1 MKKNY
6 KTTLRKTIIIIAA
19 LFLCFFAQVDN
30 LYAQSSRG
38 TEFWVGFPGNISNQ
52 GLRQLYITAEADAE
66 VNINIVN
73 PAFSTTVNVAS
84 GSLTTVNLP
93 NTVDIQTSGVV
104 EDKGIH
110 ITSDVPVTV
119 YAMNQQQATTDAY
132 LALPLDAIGTEYYV
146 MAYTR
151 DVSSSSL
158 NSQLTI
164 VATED
169 NTSVTITPTV
179 TSSGF
184 TAGVPGNVVLNAGQ
198 TFQLRSNATNADYT
212 GSYVVADKP
221 ISVFGGND
229 CTNISGSLRACDHLV
244 QQMVPIT
251 AWGRSFVTVPLATR
265 LAGDVFR
272 VLASENNTEVNINGV
287 VVANL
292 NAGQFYETIL
302 GSNTYSRIT
311 SNNPILL
318 GQYSRSSEADGVTS
332 DPFFSLV
339 PPDEQFLSSYVVS
352 AGTPNI
358 PINFLNIT
366 SPTSNTGNVLLNGL
380 SVDASAWTVIPGTT
394 FSGARISIPNGIHTV
409 SSIQPIG
416 LLVYGFGSF
425 DSYGYLGGQAF
436 AAIATINSITI
447 SPSTGSALVGTNQ
460 CWEAEV
466 LDQFGDPVSGARVD
480 FDITGPNS
488 ASSGFAF
495 TNAEGIATFC
505 YAGEEAGDDEIV
517 ARVGPLSASATF
529 TWQEQIRAAS
539 VSISPKTGS
548 GFVNTNQCWEALV
561 LDQFG
566 DPLADQEVS
575 FIVSG
580 ANSGVDGIATT
591 NASGIATFC
600 FSGAAIG
607 DDQIGAYVGTFSD
620 FAEFTWL
627 PVIIVEGDAYCTYS
641 QGFFGNSEGLDC
653 EGRSTLEVI
662 NFSLDALGGITVGST
677 FPYVLIAEP
686 GDGSSV
692 ILRLPATG
700 PSVPITDGPNFISGP
715 TVLPGIYT
723 WDRGRNAGQMR
734 NTLIGQA
741 LTLSLN
747 FGLSPNLA
755 MLEIPSGY
763 DFIVTAQADGC
774 YDPDAPAIPETEQYY
789 PIPHSVT
796 SYLNG
801 GNGYL
806 ASVQGLL
813 DLSNDAISG
822 LSLPGDAPG
831 LGDITEALEA
841 IIEAFLHCRVLIG
854 WEVYDLK
861 NMEADVNQDLLGLEI
876 LSGFSLYPNPAGH
889 EVTFS
894 FNLTE
899 SQRVSIELYNINGV
913 QVKNIYEGEVQG
925 NQVQNI
931 KLNTE
936 NLVSGIYYYRFIT
949 GSKIE
954 TGTLMIIR

>member
-1 MKKNY
+1 MKNNY
-6 KTTLRKTIIIIAA
+6 KTIHRKSIIIIAA

-38 TEFWVGFPGNISNQ
+38 TEFWVGFPGNINNQ

-73 PAFSTTVNVAS
+73 PAFSTTVTVAS

-104 EDKGIH
+104 ENKGIH
-110 ITSDVPVTV
+110 INSDVPVTV
-119 YAMNQQQATTDAY
+119 YVMNQQQATTDAY

-146 MAYTR
+146 MSYTR
-151 DVSSSSL
+151 DVSFTTL

-229 CTNISGSLRACDHLV
+229 CTNISGNLRACDHLV
-244 QQMVPIT
+244 QQMVPIA
-251 AWGRSFVTVPLATR
+251 AWGRSFVTAPLATR

-366 SPTSNTGNVLLNGL
+366 SPTSNTDNVLVNGL

-495 TNAEGIATFC
+495 TNAEGVATFC

-517 ARVGPLSASATF
+517 SRVGTLSASATF
-529 TWQEQIRAAS
+529 TWQEQVRAAS

-566 DPLADQEVS
+566 DPIADQEVS
-575 FIVSG
+575 FVVSG

-600 FSGAAIG
+600 FSGAVVG

-641 QGFFGNSEGLDC
+641 QGFFGNSGGLDC

-677 FPYVLIAEP
+677 YPYVLIAEP

-755 MLEIPSGY
+755 MLEIPAGY
-763 DFIVTAQADGC
+763 DFIVTAKADGC

-789 PIPHSVT
+789 PVPLSVT

-854 WEVYDLK
+854 WEVYDFK

-876 LSGFSLYPNPAGH
+876 LSGFSMYPNPAGH

-894 FNLTE
+894 FNLSE

-936 NLVSGIYYYRFIT
+936 NLVSGIYYYRFIA